1 MDHPPTIFEAFGG
14 LGPLDALGPREYA
27 AEELAEVARDRRA
40 LLQEPLTEI
49 PAEVPRGYVPSG
61 RTEGR
66 TVPVLLAAGLAGVAL
81 GTGVALAIQ
90 WGGLWVMGVF
100 ISLGGCL
107 QILLLGAILAYFFS
121 PLAVA
126 FTTGAVFAAS
136 GGVARCRSPALAER
150 LGWGVGLLAAG
161 ATLWL
166 VLGMASRIEG
176 DIDPVLSGL
185 VGTSIWAVAVGLG
198 TALASVIVLA
208 KSGLVYGGILAV
220 FALLFVALAA
230 SQAGEHPFC
239 ESSGSEMER
248 KVVGRYPL
256 EQVGALLRGLY
267 HGNLGMLAALESLP
281 VDEPPDE
288 KEARLDLTLWSGS
301 DRSTNLVEV
310 EAHFFE
316 DGKRKVERRLFSE
329 MFGREQADILSEAL
343 GRGPAEAAGDAS

>member
-1 MDHPPTIFEAFGG
+1 MDQPPTIF
-14 LGPLDALGPREYA
+14 GPFDGVGTPDALGSRRYA
-27 AEELAEVARDRRA
+27 VEELAEVARDRRA

-66 TVPVLLAAGLAGVAL
+66 TIPVLLAAGLAGVAL
-81 GTGVALAIQ
+81 GTGVALAVQ
-90 WGGLWVMGVF
+90 WAGLWVMEVF
-100 ISLGGCL
+100 ISIGGCL

-126 FTTGAVFAAS
+126 FATGAIFAAS

-185 VGTSIWAVAVGLG
+185 VGTSIWAVLVGLG
-198 TALASVIVLA
+198 TALASTIVLA
-208 KSGLVYGGILAV
+208 KSGLVYGGILA
-220 FALLFVALAA
+220 LLTLVLVAAMA
-230 SQAGEHPFC
+230 SEAGAHPFC
-239 ESSGSEMER
+239 ESSKSKMER
-248 KVVGRYPL
+248 EIVGRYPL
-256 EQVGALLRGLY
+256 EHVGVLLRGLY
-267 HGNLGMLAALESLP
+267 HGNLALLAALESLP
-281 VDEPPDE
+281 VDEPPDDNV
-288 KEARLDLTLWSGS
+288 ARLDLTLWSGS
-301 DRSTNLVEV
+301 DRSTHLVEA

-316 DGKRKVERRLFSE
+316 DGKQKVERRLFSE
-329 MFGREQADILSEAL
+329 MFGREQAEILSEAL
-343 GRGPAEAAGDAS
+343 GTGPAEASGDGS